1 MLERAQDGVTVQV
14 SLCLFG
20 VNEVK
25 VKRESDIISC
35 LKEHKVLLCW
45 TAITQTPVLLLHED
59 TSFLVAAHRFHTE
72 PHYSDM
78 GRVRLLCRFSLVALD
93 HSHVLVSC

>member
-45 TAITQTPVLLLHED
+45 TAITQTTVLLLHED
-59 TSFLVAAHRFHTE
+59 PSLQVAVHRLHAD
-72 PHYSDM
+72 PHYTDTLRIIYS
-78 GRVRLLCRFSLVALD
+78 VV
-93 HSHVLVSC
+93 

>member
-45 TAITQTPVLLLHED
+45 TAITQTTVLLLHED
-59 TSFLVAAHRFHTE
+59 PSLQVAAHRLHAE
-72 PHYSDM
+72 PHYTDTLRIIYS
-78 GRVRLLCRFSLVALD
+78 VV
-93 HSHVLVSC
+93 